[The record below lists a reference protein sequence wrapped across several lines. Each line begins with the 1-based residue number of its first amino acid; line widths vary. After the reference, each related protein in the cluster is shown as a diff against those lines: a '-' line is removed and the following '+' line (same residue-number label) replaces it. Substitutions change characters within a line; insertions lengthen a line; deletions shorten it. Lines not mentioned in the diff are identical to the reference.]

1 MEWWIIAALV
11 AVTVMMISV
20 YSISLR
26 ENRGLSNYVIGI
38 LLDEEVYRK
47 QQESLIEFIRQCDAK
62 DARELSRNV
71 YQATQSLAMKYSMN
85 VLFIHARLWN
95 LKKSRIVPAPARSE

>member
-26 ENRGLSNYVIGI
+26 ENRGLTNYVIGI

-47 QQESLIEFIRQCDAK
+47 QREGLIEFIRQCDAK
-62 DARELSRNV
+62 NATELDTDVR
-71 YQATQSLAMKYSMN
+71 QAAQSLAMKYSVNM
-85 VLFIHARLWN
+85 LFIHARLWN
-95 LKKSRIVPAPARSE
+95 LKKGSVAG